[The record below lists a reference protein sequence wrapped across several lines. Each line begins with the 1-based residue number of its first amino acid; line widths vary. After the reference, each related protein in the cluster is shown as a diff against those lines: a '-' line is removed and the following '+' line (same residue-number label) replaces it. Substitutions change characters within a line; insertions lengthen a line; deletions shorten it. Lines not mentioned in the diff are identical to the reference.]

1 MSGDEDCAE
10 TKRKKKRIKVLKR
23 EIENGKAMVNKL
35 TTTMMQYQ
43 KELAAVNAMDKVA
56 GSDGSDSSILSDSD

>member
-1 MSGDEDCAE
+1 MN
-10 TKRKKKRIKVLKR
+10 T
-23 EIENGKAMVNKL
+23 L

-43 KELAAVNAMDKVA
+43 KELAAVNAMDKEA

>member
-43 KELAAVNAMDKVA
+43 KELAAVNVMDNEA
-56 GSDGSDSSILSDSD
+56 GSDGSDSFISSDSD